1 MLTNSI
7 KLIILCICF
16 FALSFTANAQGFQIQ
31 YYRYI
36 HKADSLYQAKNYK
49 ASGMAYSSGFKVA
62 KGKGTS
68 TDRYNAACSWSL
80 ANVPDSAFA
89 SLEYLVKKLDY
100 RNSNRLFQDMDL
112 MTLFPDKRWLPLLQ
126 RVNGNRIVAEAGYN
140 MPLVKELDTIDRDD
154 QNGRL
159 KLDSVQKKFGINSK
173 ELNDLWANINVKD
186 SVNLVK
192 VEKILNLYG
201 WLGPEAVGKAGNMTL
216 FLVIQHADKDTRA
229 KYLPMMREVVKAGNA
244 EPADLALMEDRAAL
258 EAGKKQLYGSQIGQD
273 TKTGKYYI
281 DPIEDEPNVNNRRA
295 SVGLEPLEY
304 YTQQWGIVYTVPK
317 AKTEPRKGKK

>member
-1 MLTNSI
+1 MKIFSF
-7 KLIILCICF
+7 KFFILLVCLSVVSL
-16 FALSFTANAQGFQIQ
+16 FAKSQGFPIH
-31 YYRYI
+31 YYRFV
-36 HKADSLYQAKNYK
+36 HKGDSLYQAKNYQ
-49 ASGMAYSSGFKVA
+49 ASGMAYSNGFKVA
-62 KGKGTS
+62 KGTGTS
-68 TDRYNAACSWSL
+68 TDRYNAACSWAL

-100 RNSNRLFQDMDL
+100 SNSSRLFRDMDL
-112 MTLFPDKRWLPLLQ
+112 MSLFPDKRWLPLLQ
-126 RVNGNRIVAEAGYN
+126 RVNGNRIVAEAAYN

-173 ELNDLWANINVKD
+173 ELNGLWATINVKD

-192 VEKILNLYG
+192 VETILNLYG
-201 WLGPEAVGKAGNMTL
+201 WLGPDVVGRAGNMTL

-229 KYLPMMREVVKAGNA
+229 KYLPMMREAVKAGNA
-244 EPADLALMEDRAAL
+244 EASDLALMEDRASL

-281 DPIEDEPNVNNRRA
+281 DPIEDEANVNTRRA

-304 YTQQWGIVYTVPK
+304 YAQQWGIIYKVPK
-317 AKTEPRKGKK
+317 ANVTAKKTK